1 MAGTYWNENTEYVV
15 LVAVMHSQ
23 PLLSVFVSDKVT
35 EFLHSRETVLEQLNR
50 LNREELQGTHQLYE
64 FAAGIIYA
72 YKQTCRLRTDFSVQE
87 LCGVIEK
94 GIQGFNKGLRLLSR
108 CL

>member
-1 MAGTYWNENTEYVV
+1 MV